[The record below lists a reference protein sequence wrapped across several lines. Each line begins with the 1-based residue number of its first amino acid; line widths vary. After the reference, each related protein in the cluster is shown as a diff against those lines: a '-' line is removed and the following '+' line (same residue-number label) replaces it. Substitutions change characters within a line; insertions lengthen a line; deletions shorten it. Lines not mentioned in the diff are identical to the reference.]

1 MTTPIPEGYHSIT
14 PYLLVSG
21 AAEALEWYKQALD
34 ATEVMRMPG
43 SDGKLMHAEFKVG
56 DSPVMMADQHPD
68 LGFVGPETLG
78 GAAVSLYLYVDDVD
92 AVFKRAVGAGATE
105 VRPVSDQSYGDRC
118 GTLQDPYGHTWSIA
132 THVEDLTPDEL
143 QQRMAQQDA

>member
-14 PYLLVSG
+14 PYLIVSG

-56 DSPVMMADQHPD
+56 DSPVMMADEHPD

-92 AVFKRAVGAGATE
+92 AVFKRAVGAGAME